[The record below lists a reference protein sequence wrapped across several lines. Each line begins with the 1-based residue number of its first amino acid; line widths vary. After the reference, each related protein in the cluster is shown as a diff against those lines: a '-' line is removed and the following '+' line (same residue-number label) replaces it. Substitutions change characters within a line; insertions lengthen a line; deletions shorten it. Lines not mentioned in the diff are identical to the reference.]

1 MHFLCFVD
9 KEEQRGYLG
18 GSKLGEEEKDNKKKQ
33 TSDDL
38 PIITEDDLDPEFK
51 YEILKEP
58 GGENFLR
65 CMQCGTCTASCPVK
79 AIDPDY
85 NCRRIIRRA
94 LIGDKEKVLKS
105 KFIWMCST
113 CYSCYE
119 YCPQNVKVT
128 DLMCAIQNIATRNGY
143 TAPVLG
149 DKIQLLKQHARTL
162 PMDGFD
168 NKKRSKFKLP
178 PVDEKPE
185 DIARIIE
192 HTGIE
197 KILEKSLKQVTNE
210 ITTVTQGSEI

>member
-1 MHFLCFVD
+1 MNEKSHGP
-9 KEEQRGYLG
+9 KEIPESEIG
-18 GSKLGEEEKDNKKKQ
+18 
-33 TSDDL
+33 
-38 PIITEDDLDPEFK
+38 DLDPNFK
-51 YEILKEP
+51 YEIAQQA
-58 GGENFLR
+58 GGEKILNCL
-65 CMQCGTCTASCPVK
+65 QCGTCTGICPVFEVDERY
-79 AIDPDY
+79 DPQ
-85 NCRRIIRRA
+85 RMIKMA
-94 LIGDKEKVLKS
+94 LIGMRKELLS
-105 KFIWMCST
+105 SEFIWMCST

-128 DLMCAIQNIATRNGY
+128 ELMCAIQNIATRNGY

-197 KILEKSLKQVTNE
+197 KILENSLKNVTNE